1 MIAMMI
7 FIHLIILLTIGFG
20 VGYWLL
26 ITANKHEGRLK
37 TIGESL
43 GYVLL
48 VTVILYVILGFFYSM
63 KISDSDYM
71 PGIGQQKSPMEYKE
85 ENEEQEGIQKN
96 EKNPMMDNEKSE
108 ENEETQEGPNEYGN
122 KPMNK

>member
-7 FIHLIILLTIGFG
+7 FIHLIVLLIIGFG

-26 ITANKHEGRLK
+26 ITANTHEGRLR

-43 GYVLL
+43 GFVLIGM
-48 VTVILYVILGFFYSM
+48 VTLYAILGFFYAM

-71 PGIGQQKSPMEYKE
+71 PGVGQQKTQMLNNEGNR
-85 ENEEQEGIQKN
+85 ENDNLQNN
-96 EKNPMMDNEKSE
+96 EARPMMNNQRSEDNG
-108 ENEETQEGPNEYGN
+108 ETQDASQENGLVH
-122 KPMNK
+122 

>member
-43 GYVLL
+43 GFVLIVL
-48 VTVILYVILGFFYSM
+48 VILYSILGFFYSINI
-63 KISDSDYM
+63 KDTDYM
-71 PGIGQQKSPMEYKE
+71 PGMGQQKTQMLDNEQNE
-85 ENEEQEGIQKN
+85 ENENIQNDEKNQMIDDEKNEGNEEMQEGSK
-96 EKNPMMDNEKSE
+96 E
-108 ENEETQEGPNEYGN
+108 EES
-122 KPMNK
+122 KPTKY